1 MHTTI
6 VATWNTLSKEL
17 VAFVN
22 TRVKDEALAKD
33 IVQDVF
39 IKVYTRS
46 HQLKETEKITA
57 WIYQITRHAVAD
69 YFRQHARNVETPVLS
84 SENDYH
90 VFNDCVAHCL
100 NVLMATLPDKYRI
113 PLQLAELEGLSQYEI
128 AEQLAIS
135 YSGARTRVQRARKL
149 LKEKMD
155 ALYHIQTDSYGN
167 ILVCEDRVPCCCRRE
182 C

>member
-1 MHTTI
+1 MHTI

-22 TRVKDEALAKD
+22 TKVKDQALAED

-39 IKVYTRS
+39 IKVYTRA
-46 HQLKETEKITA
+46 HQIKEAEKITA

-69 YFRQHARNVETPVLS
+69 YFRKHVRNVEAPVLS
-84 SENDYH
+84 SENDYSE
-90 VFNDCVAHCL
+90 FNDCVAHCL
-100 NVLMATLPDKYRI
+100 NVLMATLPDKYRV

-128 AEQLAIS
+128 AERLAIS

-155 ALYHIQTDSYGN
+155 ALYHIQTDCYGN